1 MDTAE
6 ESIRVTVKEPDSP
19 FTGSTE
25 SSSDLFTYIAMG
37 GLFIVLVTVAVFYI
51 RRGGDGESG
60 SGLGGFG
67 DS

>member
-1 MDTAE
+1 
-6 ESIRVTVKEPDSP
+6 VTVKESDSP

-25 SSSDLFTYIAMG
+25 SSSNLLTYLAMG